1 MFKFYTF
8 YFFVCIACRFVST
21 LLHISNYFLL
31 FSPSISVHSFKCHK
45 SEPNNDGSKN
55 QGFFKGK
62 FVELSSLNTDTT
74 TYTCRLLHGLL
85 DRFGSSSLLN
95 ILGSAVIPLNF
106 PIAHRVRFFGAGKTD
121 REQFRM
127 HFLEERPNRQPVNK
141 SASI

>member
-1 MFKFYTF
+1 MHSMTNCFNSSSLFQ
-8 YFFVCIACRFVST
+8 
-21 LLHISNYFLL
+21 LLPAFL
-31 FSPSISVHSFKCHK
+31 SISVHPLECHK

-85 DRFGSSSLLN
+85 DRFGSSFSLLD

-106 PIAHRVRFFGAGKTD
+106 PSAHRVRFFGAGKTD
-121 REQFRM
+121 REQIGM